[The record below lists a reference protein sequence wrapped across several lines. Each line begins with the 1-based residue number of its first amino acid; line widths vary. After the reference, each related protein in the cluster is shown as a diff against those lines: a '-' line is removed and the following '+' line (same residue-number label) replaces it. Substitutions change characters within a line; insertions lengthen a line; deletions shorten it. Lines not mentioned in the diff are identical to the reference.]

1 MEAVTL
7 TTFLKLNFV
16 GEKIYFEN
24 SALAFILSSCVVV
37 NVE

>member
-24 SALAFILSSCVVV
+24 SALASFCQVVWL
-37 NVE
+37 